1 MDRRP
6 AGDAEGTD
14 GGSGSDATSATSHD
28 TATARPSET
37 TVGLLK
43 WAWGRLVASP
53 ELIAP
58 FALVAVAVTSAE
70 AGITTVRT
78 DVGTVPQFARWV
90 WPVYL
95 GSFLVGC
102 VGLGAIFLAA
112 ADARVGLE
120 RTHGPRVRVAARR
133 LPSMLGASVV
143 GGIPIVAGLF
153 AFLIPGIYF
162 LLKFALA
169 LPACVV
175 DDLAPAD
182 GLRRSFVT
190 TGEHLYPIGG
200 LVASFVAAMLLTS
213 VAVTLLG
220 AAVRNDFVGPLV
232 QNLTTAILV
241 TLYGLALGRLYPTNG
256 ESLE

>member
-6 AGDAEGTD
+6 AGETEEEAALEADP
-14 GGSGSDATSATSHD
+14 ATSHD
-28 TATARPSET
+28 TTTAQPSET
-37 TVGLLK
+37 TVELLR
-43 WAWGRLVASP
+43 WAWGRLLASP
-53 ELIAP
+53 ELVAP
-58 FALVAVAVTSAE
+58 FVFVAVAVTSAE
-70 AGITTVRT
+70 AGITTVRAE
-78 DVGTVPQFARWV
+78 VGTVPRFALWV

-120 RTHGPRVRVAARR
+120 RPHGPRLRVAARR
-133 LPSMLGASVV
+133 LPSMLGAGVV

-169 LPACVV
+169 LPACVI

-190 TGEHLYPIGG
+190 TGEHLYPIAG
-200 LVASFVAAMLLTS
+200 LLASFIAAMLLTS
-213 VAVTLLG
+213 VVVTLLR
-220 AAVRNDFVGPLV
+220 ATVRNGFVGPLV

-256 ESLE
+256 DSLG